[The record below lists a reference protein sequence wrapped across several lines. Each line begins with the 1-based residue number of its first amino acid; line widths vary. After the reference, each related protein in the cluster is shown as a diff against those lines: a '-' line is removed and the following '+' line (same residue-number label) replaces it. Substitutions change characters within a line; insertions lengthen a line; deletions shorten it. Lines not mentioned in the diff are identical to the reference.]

1 MNRILVTGGAGFLG
15 SNLCAR
21 LLQNPENQVT
31 VLDNLFTGRKTPVS
45 HRTDS
50 SCPRSA
56 PSGMTAIIS
65 GNIILFA
72 LPF

>member
-31 VLDNLFTGRKTPVS
+31 VLDNLFTGRKSNIEPFLQN
-45 HRTDS
+45 
-50 SCPRSA
+50 PRCRFIEGDVKQWQDI
-56 PSGMTAIIS
+56 PCGQI
-65 GNIILFA
+65 
-72 LPF
+72 